1 MKRIVMLAL
10 AFVMCLGVAAPA
22 RAAAAKTDIMPR
34 EIMTALACKQMRVQ
48 AGVIGLGDVSRATY
62 EVLNEIALPAS
73 LNIDIINIDMDKV
86 HQTYPIMDSQIH
98 FLKERGYSDEEIA
111 ELDMGDFFNIE
122 ASLTIN
128 PNIIKYIKKLYP
140 ELSNVD
146 VSKWTYA
153 DWNKY
158 YTTEDA
164 KKYAPTETEAEA
176 LAKRN
181 IRLEDAQKLLHDYYD
196 YETILAQSDEQLAE
210 DIKAYY
216 QFTIY
221 NISEMAKY

>member
-1 MKRIVMLAL
+1 MLAL
-10 AFVMCLGVAAPA
+10 VMVMCLGVAAPA

-48 AGVIGLGDVSRATY
+48 AGVIGFGDVSRATY

-122 ASLTIN
+122 KTCK
-128 PNIIKYIKKLYP
+128 IKP
-140 ELSNVD
+140 ELISAVKYVYKELKDIDISN
-146 VSKWTYA
+146 WTYGDLNA
-153 DWNKY
+153 Y
-158 YTTEDA
+158 ARPIDA
-164 KKYAPTETEAEA
+164 QKYAPTAEQEQQLTA
-176 LAKRN
+176 RGITLS
-181 IRLEDAQKLLHDYYD
+181 DARTLLKDYYSYD
-196 YETILAQSDEQLAE
+196 NILAQSDRQLAE